1 MDNKFFLFIDL
12 KHNEYIITVQD
23 SFDIKS
29 DKLTREEMSV
39 ELSELLY
46 ELTHV
51 EEGNKNE

>member
-1 MDNKFFLFIDL
+1 MDNKIFLFIDL

-23 SFDIKS
+23 SFDIES

-39 ELSELLY
+39 ELSEILY

-51 EEGNKNE
+51 EEENKNE